1 MPTIFS
7 KWDKMKL
14 RDPFRIDEVTF
25 ANDLRLSPPR
35 HRFSTAEGT
44 HVTKMKTE
52 RYQVAALSSQSAMS
66 ANATSVS
73 DAPSEPP
80 PPPELDLAKLSVLS
94 SIIVLTLLGNG
105 FVLISI
111 LSRSRS
117 NSYNGKMTRMYY
129 FMLHLSCAD
138 ILTALLT
145 LLSELIWTLTVPHF
159 YGGNVVCKS
168 VKFAQMIGP
177 YLR

>member
-1 MPTIFS
+1 MFKTCIT
-7 KWDKMKL
+7 
-14 RDPFRIDEVTF
+14 DELTF
-25 ANDLRLSPPR
+25 ANDLPLSLQHFFSRTLDRDKCNITHIEFSSSPIAMSSNITDLASSDNSTASPPP
-35 HRFSTAEGT
+35 
-44 HVTKMKTE
+44 
-52 RYQVAALSSQSAMS
+52 
-66 ANATSVS
+66 
-73 DAPSEPP
+73 APD
-80 PPPELDLAKLSVLS
+80 LDLAKLSVLS